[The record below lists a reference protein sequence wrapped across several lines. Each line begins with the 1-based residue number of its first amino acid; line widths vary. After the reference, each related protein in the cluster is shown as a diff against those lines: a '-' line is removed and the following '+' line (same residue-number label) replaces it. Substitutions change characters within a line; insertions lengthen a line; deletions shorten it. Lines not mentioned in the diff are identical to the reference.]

1 MYMAQSVEVLCTET
15 LSDVDFIA
23 GQEKS
28 LEEKRRYFEI
38 YRFVFSKKI
47 VVKSRCPYIKLLQ
60 KSLQL

>member
-1 MYMAQSVEVLCTET
+1 MYMAQSAEVLCTET

-38 YRFVFSKKI
+38 YRFVISKKI
-47 VVKSRCPYIKLLQ
+47 VIKIVVHI
-60 KSLQL
+60 